1 MYLAKL
7 FVEPFSSGT
16 FVELFVNDCCLGDF
30 GAQIIVSVY
39 AHWVIARSPLFMRA
53 RCVRKNAKYDAVFY
67 VIFHAKD

>member
-30 GAQIIVSVY
+30 GAQIIVSLHIMTTLIGLLHV
-39 AHWVIARSPLFMRA
+39 LL
-53 RCVRKNAKYDAVFY
+53 CL
-67 VIFHAKD
+67 